1 MGLYGHGLRFSGIV
15 LAVVWVFAAG
25 CDICA
30 ATAVP
35 SVQIPPDR
43 QKRELSGYV
52 ELLRDPEYAWSISEI
67 RSPPL
72 VQQFEPAGPGVPHLG
87 ITDAA
92 VWVRFRLEG
101 PLPDGWVLNVGW
113 PYLATV
119 KLRELRQNP
128 GLQVTGRSPGA
139 RTFSAWAYPATNSQ
153 HWTVYARFVSQGML
167 TLPMTLYTEAAH
179 LNHQR
184 MRSTGYGIYY
194 GIILAM
200 ALYNLFL
207 FFSLRSRAYLYYV
220 LYMFALLLYFLGLNG
235 LTLEYLLP
243 GRRALDSRLTLF
255 FLSLIF
261 ITAGMFTRKFL
272 ATKKNAPVFD
282 RIILALI
289 LTGAVLG
296 GLSFF
301 ARFSLLSALFSIL
314 GTAAPFV
321 LITVAAVVWRRGFGP
336 AKYYLLAW
344 TIYGIGT
351 LNFALTYSGVV
362 GFTALG
368 FHSYQIGSAVES
380 ILLSFALADRIR
392 VLRREREE
400 ARGSERRAMGL
411 AFRDAL
417 TGLYNSR
424 FFRAQIGPEMQRA
437 ENLGHPLSLVMLD
450 VDDFKHFNDE
460 YGHIQGD
467 QVLAHL
473 GDRIRAQTRESDYAC
488 RYGGEEFALI
498 MPAMTGARAM
508 AVGQRI
514 RGDFEDYVF
523 EPRPGRKVQVTVSIG
538 AAEYQSGIMPQDFVD
553 RADQALYWS
562 KAAGKNTERLWEAR
576 KE

>member
-1 MGLYGHGLRFSGIV
+1 M
-15 LAVVWVFAAG
+15 
-25 CDICA
+25 
-30 ATAVP
+30 
-35 SVQIPPDR
+35 QIPPDR
-43 QKRELSGYV
+43 QKRDLSGYV
-52 ELLRDPEYAWSISEI
+52 ELLRDPEHAWTISEVLF
-67 RSPPL
+67 PPL
-72 VQQFEPAGPGVPHLG
+72 SQQFKPAGPGVPHLG

-92 VWVRFRLEG
+92 VWVRFHLAG
-101 PLPDGWVLNVGW
+101 APPDGWVLKVGW

-119 KLRELRQNP
+119 KLRDLRQNS
-128 GLQVTGRSPGA
+128 GLRVIGRSPGE
-139 RTFSAWAYPATNSQ
+139 RSFSAWAFPAGNDTDWS
-153 HWTVYARFVSQGML
+153 VYARFVSQGML
-167 TLPMTLYTEAAH
+167 TLPMTLYTEDAH
-179 LNHQR
+179 LKHQR
-184 MRSTGYGIYY
+184 VRSMGYGVYY

-207 FFSLRSRAYLYYV
+207 FFSLRDRAYLYYV

-243 GRRALDSRLTLF
+243 GRRAMDSRLTLF

-261 ITAGMFTRKFL
+261 ITAGVFTRKFL

-282 RIILALI
+282 RIILAFI
-289 LTGAVLG
+289 LNGLVLG

-314 GTAAPFV
+314 GTAAPFL
-321 LITVAAVVWRRGFGP
+321 LITVAVVVWRRGFGP
-336 AKYYLLAW
+336 ARYYLLAW

-351 LNFALTYSGVV
+351 LNFALTYSGVI
-362 GFTALG
+362 GFTTLG

-392 VLRREREE
+392 VLRQEREE
-400 ARGSERRAMGL
+400 ARGSERRAMDL

-437 ENLGHPLSLVMLD
+437 QNLGHPLSLVMLD
-450 VDDFKHFNDE
+450 VDDFKQFNDE

-473 GDRIRAQTRESDYAC
+473 GDRIRAQTRDSDYAC
-488 RYGGEEFALI
+488 RYGGEEFAMI
-498 MPAMTGARAM
+498 MPTMTGARAM
-508 AVGQRI
+508 EVGQRI
-514 RGDFEDYVF
+514 RRDFENYVF
-523 EPRPGRKVQVTVSIG
+523 VPRPGRKVQVTVSIG
-538 AAEYQSGIMPQDFVD
+538 AAEYQSGILPQDFVD
-553 RADQALYWS
+553 RADHALYWS
-562 KAAGKNTERLWEAR
+562 KAAGKNTARLWQAAS
-576 KE
+576 K